1 MSADGDQA
9 LERPGRLTSVNYL
22 ELTFALMGG
31 VVAWLIRLI
40 ASSALVS
47 YACRINSA
55 WPLWTTTVLTALVT
69 LAALAFSLRFWRRGS
84 QDDDT
89 SLIGTAGW
97 LGFLGIIFN
106 AMSLSSIILE
116 SVPILFLDLCRA

>member
-1 MSADGDQA
+1 MSADRDQA
-9 LERPGRLTSVNYL
+9 FERLDRLTGVNYL

-40 ASSALVS
+40 VSSALVP
-47 YACRINSA
+47 YTCRIDST

-69 LAALAFSLRFWRRGS
+69 VTALASSLRFWRRGS
-84 QDDDT
+84 QSDDA

-116 SVPILFLDLCRA
+116 SVPILFLDPCRV